1 MNSAELRE
9 QLTNS
14 LLEDVQQTQ
23 FPSITMLD
31 RVEESLETREQ
42 LADYAEVLV
51 EKVADSPYPGI
62 PMLDRVNGVLMRL
75 EQMERQEQLQQSHR
89 SDEESG

>member
-14 LLEDVQQTQ
+14 LLEDVQETQ

-31 RVEESLETREQ
+31 RVEEALETREQ

-75 EQMERQEQLQQSHR
+75 EQMERQEQLQERASN
-89 SDEESG
+89 SDDE